1 MQGRTFLRIMI
12 DNLFLN
18 NPLYKAV
25 YALVNF
31 CNEQSYY
38 NQKEVKFLRKMPLNK
53 TESSCSYQSK
63 FIFTNTQS
71 SGVNNK

>member
-18 NPLYKAV
+18 NPLSKALS
-25 YALVNF
+25 ALVNF
-31 CNEQSYY
+31 CNEQNYY
-38 NQKEVKFLRKMPLNK
+38 NQKELKFLNKMPLNK
-53 TESSCSYQSK
+53 TEINSTYK
-63 FIFTNTQS
+63 NRFIFTSTQV